1 MTRKQIEGNA
11 ALTRE
16 NKKRLALTAVPVVA
30 YVVVMALV
38 AAVWVKPP
46 LLGWIGFG
54 IVAAVGAALVI
65 AGPALFASSR
75 TNMPSTA
82 DLRRREGVLVL
93 ADATCS
99 GVQLSESIVRHVHG
113 RDVEVH
119 VVAPTL
125 PDPPHYIASDED
137 AARGAAAR
145 RLGETL
151 EQLKQAGIV
160 ATGSVGTDD
169 PVQALGDAVAAF
181 PATELVI
188 VTSTESHW
196 LEEGVLA
203 RAHELVPSVELIVV
217 TPVVSTG
224 K

>member
-1 MTRKQIEGNA
+1 
-11 ALTRE
+11 LTRE
-16 NKKRLALTAVPVVA
+16 NRKRLALTAVPVVA

-38 AAVWVKPP
+38 AALWVKPP

-54 IVAAVGAALVI
+54 IVAVVGAALI
-65 AGPALFASSR
+65 MAAPALFAASR
-75 TNMPSTA
+75 TNLPSTVE
-82 DLRRREGVLVL
+82 LGRREGVLVL

-99 GVQLSESIVRHVHG
+99 SGQLSESIARHLHG

-125 PDPPHYIASDED
+125 PDPPQYIASDED
-137 AARGAAAR
+137 ADRGAAAE
-145 RLGETL
+145 RLAETL
-151 EQLKQAGIV
+151 EQLNEAGIA

-188 VTSTESHW
+188 VTSAESHW
-196 LEEGVLA
+196 LEEGLLEH
-203 RAHELVPSVELIVV
+203 AHMLVPSVELIVV
-217 TPVVSTG
+217 TPVVVPE

>member
-1 MTRKQIEGNA
+1 
-11 ALTRE
+11 LTRE
-16 NKKRLALTAVPVVA
+16 NKKRLALTAVPIVA

-38 AAVWVKPP
+38 AAVWIKPP

-54 IVAAVGAALVI
+54 IVAAVGAALII

-75 TNMPSTA
+75 TNLPSTA

-99 GVQLSESIVRHVHG
+99 GVQLSESIIRHVHG
-113 RDVEVH
+113 RAVEVH

-137 AARGAAAR
+137 AAHGAAAE
-145 RLGETL
+145 RLAETL
-151 EQLKQAGIV
+151 AQLKQAGIT

-181 PATELVI
+181 PAAELVI

-196 LEEGVLA
+196 LEEGVLE

-224 K
+224 R

>member
-1 MTRKQIEGNA
+1 M
-11 ALTRE
+11 TRE
-16 NKKRLALTAVPVVA
+16 NQKRLAQTAVPVVA
-30 YVVVMALV
+30 YVVLMALV
-38 AAVWVKPP
+38 AALWVKPP

-54 IVAAVGAALVI
+54 IVAVVGAALII
-65 AGPALFASSR
+65 AAPALFAASR
-75 TNMPSTA
+75 TNLPSTA
-82 DLRRREGVLVL
+82 ELRRREGVLVL
-93 ADATCS
+93 ADATCA
-99 GVQLSESIVRHVHG
+99 GGQLSESIVRHLHG

-125 PDPPHYIASDED
+125 PDPPHYLASDED
-137 AARGAAAR
+137 ATRAAAAAR
-145 RLGETL
+145 LAEAL
-151 EQLKQAGIV
+151 EELNDAGIA

-169 PVQALGDAVAAF
+169 PVQALGDAVAEF

-196 LEEGVLA
+196 LEEGVLE

-217 TPVVSTG
+217 TPVVSSG